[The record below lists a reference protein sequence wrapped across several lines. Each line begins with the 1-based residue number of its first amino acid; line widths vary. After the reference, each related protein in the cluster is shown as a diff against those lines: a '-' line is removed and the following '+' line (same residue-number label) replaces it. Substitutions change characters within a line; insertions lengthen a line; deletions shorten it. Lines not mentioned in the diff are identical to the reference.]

1 MWFFL
6 QYWPC
11 FYQLFLFGNSLTQKS
26 FIFTVVKAEKSCYK
40 LRPIF
45 FAQLYTTSQSGLSS
59 RPFKATK
66 SERAQLSLHKTAF
79 PSFVVGLRLLSLR
92 FPLLSS
98 KCNWK
103 SASLPDVAPPSPSPP
118 TSPPS
123 SPHSFPFWGTLCKF
137 PSSPT
142 PTVLVLPLLQNISSI
157 LQWFAKLDVNT
168 KMDHM
173 VLPTIDLIQSH
184 PNKLW
189 L

>member
-103 SASLPDVAPPSPSPP
+103 SASLPDVAPPSPPPP
-118 TSPPS
+118 TSP
-123 SPHSFPFWGTLCKF
+123 L
-137 PSSPT
+137 SSPT
-142 PTVLVLPLLQNISSI
+142 PSLFGGLFANSLLPPLPLFWCCPSS
-157 LQWFAKLDVNT
+157 KT
-168 KMDHM
+168 Y
-173 VLPTIDLIQSH
+173 LPSYNGLR
-184 PNKLW
+184 NLM
-189 L
+189 